1 MREFLIIS
9 KGGDSLSIAQRI
21 ESEGHKVNFYVNDE
35 DKRAVGEGIIS
46 KSKVTEVLVS
56 KEGTVNNSVL
66 QKLLK
71 PEPDC
76 IIMDMVGEGFGDVAS
91 MLKSKYPLIGGSK
104 WGNRVELDRI
114 YGTKVMRVSGINT
127 PMTTNFSDY
136 GKAISFV
143 EETNKTYVY
152 KPSGNQATTTTY
164 VAEGPDDMIGM
175 LEYYSGIKEPFELQ
189 ERVNGI
195 EVSTELWFNGKEVLG
210 VNHTMEEKRF
220 MEGNLGVQSG
230 CMGSA
235 VWLGTQGSK
244 LYKEGV
250 GKLVPALKKVGYRGP
265 IDLNTIVT
273 KDKLYGLEFTA
284 RFGYDAICIL
294 LEMYRGKVNDLMYGM
309 AAGINIPMKFKS
321 NWGIG
326 IDLSVPPYPLD
337 IEPNL
342 YKGILIQ
349 GINKYNLKHIWFYD
363 IQKKDNRYMTSGNG
377 GDICTITARGDEIGN
392 YHPLRDAKRRVMR
405 TIHNLIIPD
414 IQYRRD
420 IGDRV
425 YEEHKQL
432 MKWGWL

>member
-1 MREFLIIS
+1 MREFLVIS

-273 KDKLYGLEFTA
+273 KDKLHGLEFTA

>member
-273 KDKLYGLEFTA
+273 KDKLHGLEFTA